1 MFASVSGLVEGGRES
16 KREKGRLVEPR
27 VKGQKEEGLA
37 WMIID
42 ESGRVTDCGR
52 ELQGTRR

>member
-16 KREKGRLVEPR
+16 KREKGRLVER

-37 WMIID
+37 LD
-42 ESGRVTDCGR
+42 DYR
-52 ELQGTRR
+52 